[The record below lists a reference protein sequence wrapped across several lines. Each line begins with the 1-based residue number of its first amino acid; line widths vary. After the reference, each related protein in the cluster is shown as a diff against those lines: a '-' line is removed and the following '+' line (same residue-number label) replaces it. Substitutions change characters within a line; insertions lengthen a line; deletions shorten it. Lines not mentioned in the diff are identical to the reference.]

1 MSVASLLKKED
12 NSTDNLFGAFVCDDE
27 TTQALVPVLT
37 ERGWNPASIKTGGI
51 ESAIRTLST
60 MPSPQFLIVDISKS
74 ANPMEDLTSLA
85 EVVEPG
91 TMVITIGS
99 TNDINLYRELISYG
113 IHDYMVKPVNADQL
127 RDVLLSAE
135 HAARIP
141 EESAASDVAD
151 DADKLVAVIG
161 VRGGVGTSVI
171 SSSLAWILAHEK
183 KSLTALLDM
192 DIYFGTGALSFD
204 LEPGRGLCDALE
216 NPSRVDGLF
225 IERAMIKESDRLS
238 ILGSEA
244 PLNDPT
250 YTDPAALSHLLTE
263 LKSNFKYVVL
273 DLPKNMVADYPLVLS
288 EANEIILVS
297 DLSLAAT
304 RDTIRFLAF
313 CKAVAPEAKV
323 KILLNKVT
331 GAGQVEVERKDF
343 EASIERA
350 IDWEIPLD
358 NKLMIQVSKSGK
370 PLPQAAKHSKPVKV
384 LNMICDN
391 ILGTTGED
399 GNKTPFWQ
407 KLKPAK
413 KDAKQSK

>member
-12 NSTDNLFGAFVCDDE
+12 NSADNIFGAFVCDDD

-37 ERGWNPASIKTGGI
+37 ERGWNPASIKTGGV

-60 MPSPQFLIVDISKS
+60 MPSPQFLLVDISKS
-74 ANPMEDLTSLA
+74 SSPMEDLASLA

-91 TMVITIGS
+91 TIVITLGN
-99 TNDINLYRELISYG
+99 TNDIALYRELISYG
-113 IHDYMVKPVNADQL
+113 IHDYLVKPANSDQI
-127 RDVLLSAE
+127 REVLASAE
-135 HAARIP
+135 HAARTP
-141 EESAASDVAD
+141 EETDSSAAAD
-151 DADKLVAVIG
+151 DTEKLIAVVG
-161 VRGGVGTSVI
+161 VRGGLGTSTI
-171 SSSLAWILAHEK
+171 ATSLAWLLAHEK
-183 KSLTALLDM
+183 KQSTSLLDM
-192 DIYFGTGALSFD
+192 DIYFGTGALAFD

-225 IERAMIKESDRLS
+225 IERAMIKESEQLS

-244 PLNDPT
+244 PLHDPT

-263 LKSNFKYVVL
+263 LKHNFKYVVL

-288 EANEIILVS
+288 EASEIILVS

-313 CKAVAPEAKV
+313 CKSVAPEAKV
-323 KILLNKVT
+323 RILLNKVA
-331 GAGQVEVERKDF
+331 GMGQVEVERKDF

-350 IDWEIPLD
+350 VDWEIPMD
-358 NKLMIQVSKSGK
+358 TKLMIQVSKSGK

-391 ILGTTGED
+391 ILGNATEESSA
-399 GNKTPFWQ
+399 PFWK
-407 KLKPAK
+407 KLPLSKKDSKPAK
-413 KDAKQSK
+413 